1 MKRRFI
7 FYFCITDHLKPECC
21 KTTPI
26 SLYFRILW
34 SELRQGLAGPFS
46 MWHPWCST
54 ASVSAGGSKMASF
67 KPEGCGFR
75 TFSHVFLSRVV
86 GGLTW
91 YFGASRVSN
100 PRDRNKK
107 LSVS

>member
-1 MKRRFI
+1 
-7 FYFCITDHLKPECC
+7 
-21 KTTPI
+21 
-26 SLYFRILW
+26 
-34 SELRQGLAGPFS
+34 
-46 MWHPWCST
+46 
-54 ASVSAGGSKMASF
+54 MASF
-67 KPEGCGFR
+67 KAEGCGFR

-86 GGLTW
+86 GGLSW